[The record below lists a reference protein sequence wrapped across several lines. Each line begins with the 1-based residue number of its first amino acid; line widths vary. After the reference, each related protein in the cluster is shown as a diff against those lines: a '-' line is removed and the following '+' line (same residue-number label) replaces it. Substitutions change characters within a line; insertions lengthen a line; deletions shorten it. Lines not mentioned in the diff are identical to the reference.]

1 MKFAQDNNIQ
11 VADLSG
17 QSLDAIEQAVLSE
30 HLVEMWVTIDFDSPD
45 ITYDEYYAYYIEK

>member
-45 ITYDEYYAYYIEK
+45 ITA